1 MTLSP
6 TKQYRTSTLGALTK
20 FEVSEICA
28 GYGRMPILNGISFN
42 VEPGEVL
49 GILGHNGMGKTTMM
63 KTLAGHLP
71 ARSGLMRF
79 NNINITGLPAFKR
92 ARLGIGYVPQGRDI
106 FPRLTVRENLRLAMQ
121 ASNSQ
126 VRTDDILARFPRL
139 TPLLDRQGGTLSG
152 GEQQILAVARCLCA
166 APSVILLDEPTEGVQ
181 PSIIDQMADYFLA
194 LRGER
199 RYSVVLVEQNLDFI
213 AAIADRVLIM
223 QRGAIV
229 RSLTPQELTSQNIV
243 DEFIGI

>member
-1 MTLSP
+1 
-6 TKQYRTSTLGALTK
+6 LGALTK
-20 FEVSEICA
+20 FEVNEICA
-28 GYGRMPILNGISFN
+28 GYGRMPILNGISFT

-71 ARSGLMRF
+71 VRSGFIRL
-79 NNINITGLPAFKR
+79 NDINITGLPAFKR

-106 FPRLTVRENLRLAMQ
+106 FPRLTVRDNLRLAMQ

-126 VRTDDILARFPRL
+126 VRIDDILTRFTRL
-139 TPLLDRQGGTLSG
+139 QPLLDRQGGALSG
-152 GEQQILAVARCLCA
+152 GEQQILAVARCLSA

-181 PSIIDQMADYFLA
+181 PSIIDQMADNFLA

-213 AAIADRVLIM
+213 AAIADRILIM

-229 RSLTPQELTSQNIV
+229 RSLTPQELTSQSIV
-243 DEFIGI
+243 DEFIGL